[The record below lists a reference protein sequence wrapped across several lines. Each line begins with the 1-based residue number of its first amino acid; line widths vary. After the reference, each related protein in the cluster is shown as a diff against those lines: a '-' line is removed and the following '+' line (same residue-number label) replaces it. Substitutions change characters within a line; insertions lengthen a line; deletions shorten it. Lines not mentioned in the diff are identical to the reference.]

1 MPFVPP
7 SNKIDDKAVNLP
19 LDASV
24 RNHPMFPNHKAD
36 GTFSAN
42 NRANHTGENGMKGWM
57 PLKHRMAHVLDK
69 YSSEDIRG
77 FIQDPKKLATLPLRD
92 AVAIG
97 FLSSIFT
104 AKGARNYISLV
115 EMMDGKKSEGVN
127 SIENI
132 QGNVTIQQIF
142 VGELPNGIV
151 ET

>member
-1 MPFVPP
+1 
-7 SNKIDDKAVNLP
+7 
-19 LDASV
+19 
-24 RNHPMFPNHKAD
+24 
-36 GTFSAN
+36 
-42 NRANHTGENGMKGWM
+42 M